1 MTLIRCFLLLSF
13 ISFLSYCKSIQI
25 SPSYDEKAIRNARLA
40 SNAAIGS
47 KDTNTIA
54 QYWADDYHLV
64 SSRNSEIAGRVKN
77 RHNFATELYTKKDV
91 LYVRSSQK
99 IEVFAPW
106 NMAAETGT
114 WTGQW
119 REPDGMVQLKGSYL
133 AKWHKING
141 EWKIRAEIFVPLSCT
156 GSSFCDKKPF

>member
-1 MTLIRCFLLLSF
+1 MNLLRCFFLLSLLV
-13 ISFLSYCKSIQI
+13 FLANCKTVQPAP
-25 SPSYDEKAIRNARLA
+25 SPDEMAIRNARLS
-40 SNAAIGS
+40 SNAAIAS
-47 KDTNTIA
+47 KDTNAIA
-54 QYWADDYHLV
+54 KYWADDYHLV
-64 SSRNSEIAGRVKN
+64 SSRNSEVAGRIKN
-77 RHNFATELYTKKDV
+77 RHNFATELYTKKEV

-99 IEVFAPW
+99 VDVYAPW
-106 NMAAETGT
+106 NMAAETGV

-119 REPDGMVQLKGSYL
+119 REPDGLVQLKGSYL

>member
-1 MTLIRCFLLLSF
+1 MTLHRCFFLLSL
-13 ISFLSYCKSIQI
+13 IAFLSNCKTVQP
-25 SPSYDEKAIRNARLA
+25 SPSLDEMTIRNLRLA
-40 SNAAIGS
+40 SNAAIAN
-47 KDTNTIA
+47 KDTNSIG

-64 SSRNSEIAGRVKN
+64 SSRNSEVAGRIKN
-77 RHNFATELYTKKDV
+77 LHNFATELYTKQEV
-91 LYVRSSQK
+91 LYMRSSQK
-99 IEVFAPW
+99 VDVYTAW
-106 NMAAETGT
+106 NMASETGI

-119 REPDGMVQLKGSYL
+119 REPDGLVQLKGSYL

>member
-1 MTLIRCFLLLSF
+1 MTLLRCFFLLSLLV
-13 ISFLSYCKSIQI
+13 FLSNCKTVQPA
-25 SPSYDEKAIRNARLA
+25 PSLDEMAIRNARLN
-40 SNAAIGS
+40 SNAAIVS
-47 KDTNTIA
+47 KDTNAIA

-64 SSRNSEIAGRVKN
+64 SSRNSEVAGRVKN
-77 RHNFATELYTKKDV
+77 RHNFATELYTKKEV

-99 IEVFAPW
+99 VDVYAPW
-106 NMAAETGT
+106 NMAAETGV

-119 REPDGMVQLKGSYL
+119 REPDGLVQLKGSYL
-133 AKWHKING
+133 AKWHKVNG

>member
-1 MTLIRCFLLLSF
+1 MTLLRYFFLLSLLV
-13 ISFLSYCKSIQI
+13 FLSNCKTVQPA
-25 SPSYDEKAIRNARLA
+25 PSLDEMAIRNARLS
-40 SNAAIGS
+40 SNAAIAS
-47 KDTNTIA
+47 KDTNAIA

-64 SSRNSEIAGRVKN
+64 SSRNSEVAGRVKN
-77 RHNFATELYTKKDV
+77 RHNFATELYTKKEV

-99 IEVFAPW
+99 VDVYAPW
-106 NMAAETGT
+106 NMAAETGV

-119 REPDGMVQLKGSYL
+119 REPDGLVQLKGSYL